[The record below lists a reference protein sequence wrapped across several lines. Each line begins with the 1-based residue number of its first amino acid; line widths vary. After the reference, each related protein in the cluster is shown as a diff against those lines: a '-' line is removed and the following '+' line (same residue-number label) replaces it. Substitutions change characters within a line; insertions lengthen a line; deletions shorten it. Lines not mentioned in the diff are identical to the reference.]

1 MIALWHRIPFKYQLI
16 GAFAII
22 TLLAMIAV
30 YSFASLEIQNRF
42 GEFVDRADLMRAR
55 QIRDVL
61 TVYYHHNGSWQG
73 IEQLANPH
81 VEGADRFLEAPF
93 ALADRDGKVIISTDD
108 RLIGRNLSE
117 SDLSKGL
124 PIRAQGERVGTV
136 FIGAPKRGLNPVE
149 KQFLDSV
156 QVSTLWAGGLALI
169 LSVGLGF
176 LLVRRMARPL
186 SELRVAAEK
195 ISQGKL
201 ESRVNVTSDDE
212 LGLLGQTFNQMTDS
226 LQRSENLRRQM
237 VMDVAHELRTPLMV
251 QQSHL
256 ELLLDKVAEPT
267 PQQLE
272 TIYEQNL
279 LLGRLV
285 KDLQV
290 LAVAESGELKIER
303 ASVSLKETLE
313 SIAEHVRPAIAEKE
327 ISLHVSIPENL
338 PTLCVD
344 RQRIEQVLLN
354 LLDNARRHTPQGSAI
369 ELHAELQDKQVQIS
383 VLDQGPGILPEE
395 LPYLFERFY
404 RADQS
409 RSRQSG
415 GFGLGLAIAKHLVEA
430 HGGRIWAEASAP
442 GQGAVFRFTLPI

>member
-212 LGLLGQTFNQMTDS
+212 LGLLGQTFNQ
-226 LQRSENLRRQM
+226 
-237 VMDVAHELRTPLMV
+237 
-251 QQSHL
+251 
-256 ELLLDKVAEPT
+256 
-267 PQQLE
+267 
-272 TIYEQNL
+272 
-279 LLGRLV
+279 
-285 KDLQV
+285 
-290 LAVAESGELKIER
+290 
-303 ASVSLKETLE
+303 
-313 SIAEHVRPAIAEKE
+313 
-327 ISLHVSIPENL
+327 
-338 PTLCVD
+338 
-344 RQRIEQVLLN
+344 
-354 LLDNARRHTPQGSAI
+354 
-369 ELHAELQDKQVQIS
+369 
-383 VLDQGPGILPEE
+383 
-395 LPYLFERFY
+395 
-404 RADQS
+404 
-409 RSRQSG
+409 
-415 GFGLGLAIAKHLVEA
+415 
-430 HGGRIWAEASAP
+430 
-442 GQGAVFRFTLPI
+442 